1 MSFRFALPQLTLLL
15 MFLLICG
22 PLAAGGNGT
31 DPSVT
36 VERHRQHF
44 TVDADG
50 AYTLDV
56 ELVKTLNTPAAVD
69 RHAEQSISFNG
80 SLDAVLAIEA
90 WNTKPDGS
98 RVPVGPQQIRDQHE
112 AASLEPPMFQ
122 DTRLKVVIFPGV
134 QAGDTLTLRYRLR
147 RHTPLFP
154 GQFDHFTVGQPYRH
168 KDFQLIYDLPA
179 SMPLRAD
186 AVGFASVATDSAP
199 GRRRHAW
206 RYVDARGDPIERT
219 ERGSVSYLDY
229 GRRLAVS
236 TFPDYPAFAR
246 AYHARAAPAARPDA
260 AIAALAGQLT
270 QGLDDPRARA
280 IALSDWVR
288 RQLRYVAVYLGP
300 GGVVPHP
307 ASSVLANRYGD
318 CKDHAV
324 LLQALL
330 AASGIPSSAA
340 LVNGDNAY
348 RLPEV
353 PALGVLNHVIV
364 YVPQLQLFLDPT
376 AKTVAGGYL
385 PPALLGKPVLL
396 ADSGRFALTPAS
408 QPARSRTRTRFDIG
422 RDGSSRFHVRRTSG
436 GAIAEPYRHAVRRT
450 PQADRERFVRRL
462 LAGLGQTGDGVFEPG
477 ETEPRA
483 RAPASDDSSD
493 EYTLSFSGATG
504 GFVRLPGPVA
514 LATTYDF
521 WGGLADAVF
530 DLGSEPERRQEFVC
544 PAIDAEDE
552 LRYALPP
559 RTRVL
564 ALPRGLV
571 VDDGSFFYS
580 ARYAR
585 EKDAVVVKRRLQ
597 FRHTAATCT
606 PEDYRRMR
614 PALERMMD
622 DLRAQVVVQGR

>member
-1 MSFRFALPQLTLLL
+1 MSFRFALSQLALFLLL
-15 MFLLICG
+15 LFACA
-22 PLAAGGNGT
+22 PLAATGRGT
-31 DPSVT
+31 DPSVI

-56 ELVKTLNTPAAVD
+56 ELVTKLATPAAVE
-69 RHAEQSISFNG
+69 RHAEQFISFNG
-80 SLDAVLAIEA
+80 SLDEVLSIEA
-90 WNTKPDGS
+90 WNTRPDGR

-112 AASLEPPMFQ
+112 AASLEAPMFQ

-147 RHTPLFP
+147 RHAPLFP
-154 GQFDHFTVGQPYRH
+154 GQFDHLAMGQPYRH
-168 KDFQLIYDLPA
+168 KDFRLSYDLPA
-179 SMPLRAD
+179 AMPLQAD
-186 AVGFASVATDSAP
+186 AVGFAPVATDSAP
-199 GRRRHAW
+199 GRLRYAW
-206 RYVDARGDPIERT
+206 RYVDGSSERIEQ
-219 ERGSVSYLDY
+219 GSVSYLDY

-246 AYHARAAPAARPDA
+246 AYHARAAAAARPDA
-260 AIAALAGQLT
+260 AIAALASRLT
-270 QGLDDPRARA
+270 QGLDEPRARA
-280 IALSDWVR
+280 IVLSDWVR
-288 RQLRYVAVYLGP
+288 RNIRYLALYLGP

-340 LVNGDNAY
+340 LLNGDNAY

-396 ADSGRFALTPAS
+396 ADSGQFALTPAY
-408 QPARSRTRTRFDIG
+408 QPARSRTRTRFDIA

-436 GAIAEPYRHAVRRT
+436 GASAEAYRHAVRAT
-450 PQADRERFVRRL
+450 AQADRERFVRRM

-477 ETEPRA
+477 ETESKA
-483 RAPASDDSSD
+483 RAPAGDDAGD
-493 EYTLSFSGATG
+493 DYTLAFSGATDR
-504 GFVRLPGPVA
+504 FLRLPGPVA

-521 WGGLADAVF
+521 WGGLGEAVF
-530 DLGSEPERRQEFVC
+530 ELGREPERRQEFVC

-552 LRYALPP
+552 LRYALPA

-564 ALPRGLV
+564 ALPRELV
-571 VDDGSFFYS
+571 VDDGRFFYS
-580 ARYAR
+580 ARYVR